1 MNASLQTSRRGISL
15 LEVLISIGILAIGL
29 SAVVALV
36 PAGKSEAGK
45 AVILDRATAL
55 AMNTLNDAVTFGLTR
70 PATIPANAGFVV
82 FDLLGATNWPTATT
96 GAYKTKGIFAS
107 GTSDV
112 DAGPLLSYVLQGR
125 DDLVY
130 TAPKG
135 DDDPPTNSFSSDGVR
150 SFQGRTTSLVSIA
163 GMSSGT
169 TTLQAGDLAKV
180 TAVVFHNRSTSISD
194 AIVSGTYVTGTTSV
208 VFNNKTVPA
217 GTILIPPASLPS
229 DRTLK
234 DSIRPG
240 TVIYSG
246 SAPPANRWL
255 QVGMASVDE
264 AAGIVYVT
272 FVGDVEPSTEPVQVQ
287 IALDSVGLAERLV
300 TLEGPGPYG
309 Q

>member
-70 PATIPANAGFVV
+70 PATFPSKDATFVV
-82 FDLLGATNWPTATT
+82 FDPLGSSNWPLPANSYV
-96 GAYKTKGIFAS
+96 GSYKAKGIFAS
-107 GTSDV
+107 GPTDTNAV
-112 DAGPLLSYVLQGR
+112 TLNYVLQGR

-130 TAPKG
+130 TAPTG

-150 SFQGRTTSLVSIA
+150 SFQGRTTSLLSVA
-163 GMSSGT
+163 AMPGGA
-169 TTLQAGDLAKV
+169 LQAGELAKV
-180 TAVVFHNRSTSISD
+180 TAVVFHNRNLGDPAET
-194 AIVSGTYVTGTTSV
+194 IVSGSYGAGKITFLSGI
-208 VFNNKTVPA
+208 PA
-217 GTILIPPASLPS
+217 

-234 DSIRPG
+234 TIVVPG
-240 TVIYSG
+240 TVIYDQ
-246 SAPPANRWL
+246 AADPHRRWL
-255 QVGMASVDE
+255 QTAMASADE
-264 AAGIVYVT
+264 SNVEGPAIYVT
-272 FVGDVEPSTEPVQVQ
+272 FVGDVEPAPGTVI
-287 IALDSVGLAERLV
+287 IALDSVGLAERVV

-309 Q
+309 Y